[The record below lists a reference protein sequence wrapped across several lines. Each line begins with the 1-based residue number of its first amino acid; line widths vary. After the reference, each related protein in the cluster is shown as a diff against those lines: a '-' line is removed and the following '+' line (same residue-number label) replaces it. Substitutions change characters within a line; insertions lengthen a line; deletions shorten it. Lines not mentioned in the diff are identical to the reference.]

1 MSYMP
6 KTQDVNL
13 LQQTNRAIFS
23 KVELLSHDFKIL
35 DSLEGNTLN
44 YSISIDADSD
54 IRRTCSLSLYVQ
66 NASFTPSSSSRIWMD
81 KFLRIYMGLKDQ
93 RTQQTIWYGQ
103 GIFIID
109 GASYSFDA
117 STQELSLSCS
127 DLMSV
132 LVNTCYNPQM
142 VSEITIPAGSSARS
156 VLISL
161 LETLD
166 SAIPYRIDDLGAI
179 PYDLVFSL
187 GTTLYEIMAKI
198 RDLYP
203 GWEFFFDTN
212 GTFVFEAIP
221 SGSSDPV
228 VLDDTI
234 LQSLVVNE
242 STDYDFSEVK
252 NRVAVYGRTLDDGT
266 QIYGEAKDTLT
277 DSPFSISRIGE
288 RMEVLSGGDYDLITT
303 NDLAQQRADY
313 ELWRLTRLNDGM
325 SLETIAIYWLDVN
338 QKIAYTSK
346 ITGVSAEY
354 LIKQIAYSS
363 TDTTMSL
370 DMIKF
375 YPTLPE

>member
-1 MSYMP
+1 
-6 KTQDVNL
+6 
-13 LQQTNRAIFS
+13 
-23 KVELLSHDFKIL
+23 
-35 DSLEGNTLN
+35 
-44 YSISIDADSD
+44 
-54 IRRTCSLSLYVQ
+54 
-66 NASFTPSSSSRIWMD
+66 MD

-93 RTQQTIWYGQ
+93 RTQQTIWYCQ

-109 GASYSFDA
+109 SASYSFDA

-127 DLMSV
+127 DLMSI
-132 LVNTCYNPQM
+132 LSNTCYNPQM
-142 VSEITIPAGSSARS
+142 VSEITIPVGSSARS

-161 LETLD
+161 LESLS
-166 SAIPYRIDDLGAI
+166 SAIPYRIDDLGTI
-179 PYDLVFSL
+179 PYDLVFPL
-187 GTTLYEIMAKI
+187 GTTLYEIIAKI

-212 GTFVFEAIP
+212 GTFIFETIP
-221 SGSSDPV
+221 SGSSNPV

-242 STDYDFSEVK
+242 STDYDFNEVK
-252 NRVAVYGRTLDDGT
+252 NCVAVYGKTLDDGT

-277 DSPFSISRIGE
+277 DSPFSIARIGE

-325 SLETIAIYWLDVN
+325 SLETIAVYWLDVN

-363 TDTTMSL
+363 ADSTMSL
-370 DMIKF
+370 SVIKF